1 MAQKQL
7 FTFTFNDQRLLLAL
21 FAIMQV
27 DGHNY
32 FLDFFEKDDL
42 FDWIFFLN
50 DLNVAKLNMIYPFLY
65 NELILL

>member
-42 FDWIFFLN
+42 FD
-50 DLNVAKLNMIYPFLY
+50 
-65 NELILL
+65 